1 MYTALLSKVWEKS
14 ENAVQR
20 KMFPSMNKIRSILTC
35 FNVISSGKNN
45 VCKRENRAVQGTNQ
59 QSLTDY
65 LIYVHVHCYY
75 KCSGIRCCS
84 MLFYRRRN
92 RHVFVWVY
100 ANLAGYIQTKE
111 PILGSKLRQKC
122 TSFFICSH
130 RHQGI
135 EMAVM
140 LSFCHVI

>member
-35 FNVISSGKNN
+35 FNVISSGKNI

-65 LIYVHVHCYY
+65 LIYIYTVIKNAVGY
-75 KCSGIRCCS
+75 IA
-84 MLFYRRRN
+84 
-92 RHVFVWVY
+92 VFVCVY
-100 ANLAGYIQTKE
+100 ANLAGYIHTKE